1 MTMTSSVQIQKD
13 SKPEVS
19 VFIHTELYEISNSFQ
34 WDSPKELSTAG
45 KRVVFLALFVTGMI

>member
-1 MTMTSSVQIQKD
+1 MTSSVQIQKD

-19 VFIHTELYEISNSFQ
+19 VFIHTELFEISNSFQ
-34 WDSPKELSTAG
+34 WDSPEELSTAG